1 MGREAPWSAHIVAMD
16 VSLIDFEPKTS
27 PETAVD
33 GQLPLFKAWLAARTA
48 CSEHDKELDSAMQRR
63 PVYAHP
69 GWQAYQDTVMA
80 PLIAERDRLREAEKD
95 AKAAMNV
102 GDMA

>member
-1 MGREAPWSAHIVAMD
+1 MD
-16 VSLIDFEPKTS
+16 ISLIDFEPKTS
-27 PETAVD
+27 PEAAAD
-33 GQLPLFKAWLAARTA
+33 GRHPLFKAWLAARTA
-48 CSEHDKELDSAMQRR
+48 CSEHNKEMASAIQRR
-63 PVYAHP
+63 PAYAHP

-95 AKAAMNV
+95 AEAAMNK